1 MTVFTLC
8 SSGMV
13 LMEWMAAQTQCSPKV
28 DGRSALIRTW
38 PSNPSWTSH
47 SLKMTWVSLVLSC
60 FVVLPQCT
68 VWYVVWI
75 YTIFW
80 LWMMKGLVWCLT
92 APHPPP
98 GHPANIKWCTGI
110 SSCLSCSFMS
120 GMYLLNCS
128 TPCHKTGCPDAVWS
142 LNVVHLPTNR
152 RDESLRWFAHNS
164 PLANQSLETWE

>member
-98 GHPANIKWCTGI
+98 GHPANIKWCIGI
-110 SSCLSCSFMS
+110 SEILSVCLTAPHPPPGHPANIKWCIGVSEILSVCLTAPPPSSRASC
-120 GMYLLNCS
+120 
-128 TPCHKTGCPDAVWS
+128 
-142 LNVVHLPTNR
+142 
-152 RDESLRWFAHNS
+152 
-164 PLANQSLETWE
+164 